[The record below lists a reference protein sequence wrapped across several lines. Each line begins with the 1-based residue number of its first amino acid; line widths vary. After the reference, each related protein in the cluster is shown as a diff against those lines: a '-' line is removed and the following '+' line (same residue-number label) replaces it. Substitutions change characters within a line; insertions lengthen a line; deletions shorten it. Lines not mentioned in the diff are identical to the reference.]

1 MKKCLFFPF
10 VFLCFFSVNAQTS
23 QSIRGTVIDKF
34 TKAPLIGATVY
45 VSSTDPVIGTISDEN
60 GHFVLKKVPLGRA
73 EVKCTYVG
81 YDGYASG
88 NFIITS
94 AKEVILTIELIEGIQ
109 IDGVQ
114 ISAVRDINEPLNE
127 LAYVSARS
135 FSVEETERVPVAL
148 NDVSKMAQSYP
159 GTKQGRLDIEN
170 DIIVRGNS

>member
-1 MKKCLFFPF
+1 MKNLLSFLF
-10 VFLCFFSVNAQTS
+10 VSLCITTLNAQTT

-45 VSSTDPVIGTISDEN
+45 VSNTDPVIGTISDEN
-60 GHFVLKKVPLGRA
+60 GHFILKKVPLGRA
-73 EVKCTYVG
+73 KVKCTYVG
-81 YDGYASG
+81 YDGYASD

-127 LAYVSARS
+127 LAYVKS
-135 FSVEETERVPVAL
+135 
-148 NDVSKMAQSYP
+148 
-159 GTKQGRLDIEN
+159 TK
-170 DIIVRGNS
+170 